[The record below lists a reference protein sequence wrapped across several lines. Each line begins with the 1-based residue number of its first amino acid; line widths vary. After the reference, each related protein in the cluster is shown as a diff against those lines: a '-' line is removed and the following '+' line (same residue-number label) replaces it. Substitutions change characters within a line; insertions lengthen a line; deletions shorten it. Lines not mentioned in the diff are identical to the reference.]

1 MLTAIYRHY
10 NCASTQVGTN
20 QPMQSCQSP
29 IARANCNHRH
39 HASTSGV
46 TFSRT
51 MMMKKPEKMAVVTQ
65 NGVSPGVSLT
75 STSSQISSINSPK
88 ARNLS
93 KINQTK
99 GRKRTG
105 RKLIMECICMPK
117 QKKGEC
123 IVSMAHVDGGQLQ
136 WVQVDAKLTFA
147 ENNPSIRPIFP
158 ATRQDLELRGY
169 VYIMCSTYS
178 NAAALN
184 PITPMKIGSD
194 SSIPYRA
201 YAPIVNPTYLGEKIT
216 II

>member
-99 GRKRTG
+99 ERKRTG

-117 QKKGEC
+117 PKKGEC

-169 VYIMCSTYS
+169 IM
-178 NAAALN
+178 
-184 PITPMKIGSD
+184 
-194 SSIPYRA
+194 
-201 YAPIVNPTYLGEKIT
+201 
-216 II
+216 